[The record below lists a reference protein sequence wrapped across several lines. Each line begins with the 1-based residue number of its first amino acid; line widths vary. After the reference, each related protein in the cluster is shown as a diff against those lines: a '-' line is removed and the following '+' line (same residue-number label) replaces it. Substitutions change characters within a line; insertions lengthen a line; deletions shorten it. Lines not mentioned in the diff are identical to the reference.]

1 MGKAFLD
8 MNRLVIIGNGFDLAH
23 GLPTKY
29 SDFIDD
35 FWKNFRDKVNT
46 EEYKKFIYANE
57 SYYQY
62 YSDYGQINSFKDF
75 KTKIGEYIKEYPKF
89 YFDEKNLVFYT
100 SQFNGRE
107 VIFRFENEFFS
118 QINIKHSEN
127 WVDVENE
134 YYYQLKKIVNS
145 KCLDVTKAREYW
157 IKEQKIQV
165 TKLNYEF
172 EQVKNLLE
180 KYLAKKV
187 NVKSAFENDTTNV
200 DKILSFFKIQFKY
213 LNATSEDKT
222 TIEYIK
228 EFNNDDLDDLES
240 FDYKIIEASKKGS
253 LYEDLK
259 TGIIEQN
266 NLFLNFNYTSTIN
279 NYIKLLNDGDYC
291 GKVEQVQIHGKL
303 YDYKNKMNFG
313 FGDEKDEDYKLIENV
328 NDNEYLNN
336 FKSFG
341 YSQNSNYRKLLDFID
356 GNKFQVYIMGHSCG
370 LSDRTLLNTIFE
382 HQNCR
387 SIKVYYYQWEDQ
399 KTKEIKEIKD
409 NYTEII
415 QNISRHFDDKKM
427 LRSKVVNKMS
437 CEALPQK

>member
-1 MGKAFLD
+1 LIKAFLD

-35 FWKNFRDKVNT
+35 FWKNFRDKCKS
-46 EEYKKFIYANE
+46 EEYQKLILTNDAYNGYYLGYKEIENFNDLKSNLSEYCLEYSYKFSEVDLIALVKAE
-57 SYYQY
+57 SKVFKIFQFKNYFFKI
-62 YSDYGQINSFKDF
+62 INV
-75 KTKIGEYIKEYPKF
+75 
-89 YFDEKNLVFYT
+89 KN
-100 SQFNGRE
+100 SQ
-107 VIFRFENEFFS
+107 
-118 QINIKHSEN
+118 N
-127 WVDVENE
+127 WVDIENE
-134 YYYQLKKIVNS
+134 YYRELKKIV
-145 KCLDVTKAREYW
+145 
-157 IKEQKIQV
+157 
-165 TKLNYEF
+165 KLPSVSIEEKKLRTIVLNKEF

-180 KYLAKKV
+180 NYLSQKV
-187 NVKSAFENDTTNV
+187 NVQSAFEKDISNV
-200 DKILSFFKIQFKY
+200 NEILSFFKIHFKY

-240 FDYKIIEASKKGS
+240 FDFKIIEASKKGS
-253 LYEDLK
+253 LNEDLK

-279 NYIKLLNDGDYC
+279 NYIELLNNGDYC

-303 YDYKNKMNFG
+303 YDYKNKINFG
-313 FGDEKDEDYKLIENV
+313 FGDEMDDDYKLIENV
-328 NDNEYLNN
+328 DDNEYLKN

-387 SIKVYYYQWEDQ
+387 SIKVFYYQWEDV
-399 KTKEIKEIKD
+399 KTNEIKD
-409 NYTEII
+409 DYTEII
-415 QNISRHFDDKKM
+415 QNISRHFEDKKM
-427 LRSKVVNKMS
+427 MRSKIVNKIS
-437 CEALPQK
+437 SDFLPQKINK